1 MARRSRD
8 EQAEHDRAVLLIAQQ
23 RFPQTTCHV
32 TTNCGTEENCG
43 LPCITCDGARRL
55 AYPDIVAV
63 MEPDGEIIAVG
74 EVETAGTVTE
84 AHSGQWRR
92 FAQHAET
99 CYLFVPVATIETAK
113 SLAEGIENLQ
123 LRAYSF
129 DRRGNIIVTRVA

>member
-32 TTNCGTEENCG
+32 TTNCGTEQNYG
-43 LPCITCDGARRL
+43 LPYVTCDGARRL
-55 AYPDIVAV
+55 LYPDIVAV
-63 MEPDGEIIAVG
+63 MAPDGEVVAVG

-92 FAQHAET
+92 FAQHSEA
-99 CYLFVPVATIETAK
+99 CYLFVPVASVEDAK
-113 SLAEGIENLQ
+113 RLAEDIENLQ

-129 DRRGNIIVTRVA
+129 DRCGNIIVTRVA